1 MCNKERYFVVSDN
14 CRESLGRVV
23 DALVEARELQQ
34 ICLVPTLS
42 QATHLL
48 VIAEDD
54 TEVQDALWRKSE
66 QNDLPDLP
74 VVVLFTDYM
83 DLWEISLAMAM
94 GEEVRH
100 AV

>member
-1 MCNKERYFVVSDN
+1 MCSTERFFVVSDN
-14 CRESLGRVV
+14 CRESLDRVV
-23 DALVEARELQQ
+23 DALVEAREQQQ
-34 ICLVPTLS
+34 ICLVPALS

-54 TEVQDALWRKSE
+54 AEVQDALWHRAK
-66 QNDLPDLP
+66 QGVLPNLP
-74 VVVLFTDYM
+74 VVVLLTDYI
-83 DLWEISLAMAM
+83 DVWEISLAMAM